1 MSPIK
6 IFVWNPPFQ
15 KLFVLRKWNGFGS
28 CSSEGLLI
36 FKILELLEECF
47 ILHCMSPFFENG
59 NLLSSLHHYCIV
71 NIALHQIIKD
81 IAYVLFR
88 IRKYCTIL
96 PYTNRGTWSKKKP
109 HQLSDAIENNY
120 SASHK
125 HDKTMLYLQYLD
137 NISSTLCKLILI
149 HFMIKLFCI

>member
-1 MSPIK
+1 MMLFFNFILM
-6 IFVWNPPFQ
+6 IFSVTNLNFFLNPPFQ

-47 ILHCMSPFFENG
+47 ILHCMSPFFEKG

-81 IAYVLFR
+81 ITCVLVR
-88 IRKYCTIL
+88 IRNYCTIL
-96 PYTNRGTWSKKKP
+96 PYTNSGTWSKTSISKV
-109 HQLSDAIENNY
+109 LRNCERMVLEY
-120 SASHK
+120 G
-125 HDKTMLYLQYLD
+125 KTL
-137 NISSTLCKLILI
+137 
-149 HFMIKLFCI
+149 

>member
-1 MSPIK
+1 MGSCKKTYNYKDIDPKSEEEVILNK
-6 IFVWNPPFQ
+6 IPYTKYFKNGKIILFFNFILMIFSVTNFIFFWNPPFQ

-81 IAYVLFR
+81 IAWVLFR

-96 PYTNRGTWSKKKP
+96 P
-109 HQLSDAIENNY
+109 
-120 SASHK
+120 
-125 HDKTMLYLQYLD
+125 
-137 NISSTLCKLILI
+137 
-149 HFMIKLFCI
+149 